1 MIELNKVSKIF
12 NGKKIINDV
21 SFEVN
26 TGNVTAL
33 IGANGAGKSSII
45 RLISTI
51 YRQDMGDIRI
61 DGVSTL
67 DEPEKIRKKMGVLF
81 GGDVYLYD
89 LLTATEN
96 IMYFAMLQG
105 VEKGVA
111 QKRIDQLVEVFH
123 MEDYIDRKVEKFSRG
138 MKQKVAFTRALI
150 HDPCILLLD
159 EPSTGLDI
167 EAIATVR
174 SFIRN
179 CKEKGITVL
188 LSTHNINEMELCDNF
203 VFLKNGS
210 VTVSGKIEEIR
221 KERELQLSLIHI

>member
-203 VFLKNGS
+203 VFLKNES

-221 KERELQLSLIHI
+221 KERELQGLFKI

>member
-188 LSTHNINEMELCDNF
+188 LSTHNINEM
-203 VFLKNGS
+203 
-210 VTVSGKIEEIR
+210 
-221 KERELQLSLIHI
+221 

>member
-167 EAIATVR
+167 EAIATVH

-221 KERELQLSLIHI
+221 KERELQGLFKI

>member
-67 DEPEKIRKKMGVLF
+67 DEPEKIRKKWEF
-81 GGDVYLYD
+81 YL
-89 LLTATEN
+89 EE
-96 IMYFAMLQG
+96 M
-105 VEKGVA
+105 
-111 QKRIDQLVEVFH
+111 
-123 MEDYIDRKVEKFSRG
+123 
-138 MKQKVAFTRALI
+138 FTYMI
-150 HDPCILLLD
+150 C
-159 EPSTGLDI
+159 
-167 EAIATVR
+167 
-174 SFIRN
+174 
-179 CKEKGITVL
+179 
-188 LSTHNINEMELCDNF
+188 
-203 VFLKNGS
+203 
-210 VTVSGKIEEIR
+210 
-221 KERELQLSLIHI
+221 

>member
-1 MIELNKVSKIF
+1 MIQV
-12 NGKKIINDV
+12 KKIINDV

-221 KERELQLSLIHI
+221 KERELQGLFKI

>member
-203 VFLKNGS
+203 VF
-210 VTVSGKIEEIR
+210 
-221 KERELQLSLIHI
+221 

>member
-150 HDPCILLLD
+150 HDHCILLLD
-159 EPSTGLDI
+159 APSTGLDI

-221 KERELQLSLIHI
+221 KERELQGLFKI